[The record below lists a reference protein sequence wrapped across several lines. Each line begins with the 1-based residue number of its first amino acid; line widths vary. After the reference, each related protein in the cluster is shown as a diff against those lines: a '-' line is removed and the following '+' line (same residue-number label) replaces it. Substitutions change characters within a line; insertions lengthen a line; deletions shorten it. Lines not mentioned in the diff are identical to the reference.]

1 MFVSRH
7 IFRVIFSKKTSYKKS
22 IDSANA
28 EYRYYG
34 KLDSKSRPN
43 GTGVLLKNW
52 GYDNYNDLPQGV
64 YAGIVYIGN
73 FKDGYMS
80 GYGILFDEVNGT
92 KCVDYE
98 GELKKGCGTEKEHS
112 TMKVEKW
119 CIRENSKTAK

>member
-98 GELKKGCGTEKEHS
+98 GELKRAAGRKRNTL
-112 TMKVEKW
+112 
-119 CIRENSKTAK
+119 R

>member
-1 MFVSRH
+1 M
-7 IFRVIFSKKTSYKKS
+7 
-22 IDSANA
+22 
-28 EYRYYG
+28 
-34 KLDSKSRPN
+34 DSKSRPN